1 MTAVRRPEPT
11 RPPVRL
17 RPAPSIDPPYVEDDP
32 ARWLIDGQLAL
43 DLFQPG
49 PGPLTRPPG
58 QRRGAGAGPPGP
70 RRTPTRLPATAL
82 ATATPEG
89 TRVAHRFVTTC
100 LEVINGY
107 RPHSQLRRLLD
118 PTRAAE
124 LAAELTRATARAGPV
139 RRRSS
144 RPGTRLRRLRV
155 CEPRDAAVE
164 AAAVLAGPAGR
175 TWAMA
180 IRLERRRGSWLCT
193 ALHVL

>member
-17 RPAPSIDPPYVEDDP
+17 RPAPSIDPPCVEDDP
-32 ARWLIDGQLAL
+32 AHWPIDGQLAL
-43 DLFQPG
+43 DLFRAG
-49 PGPLTRPPG
+49 AGPLPRSPS
-58 QRRGAGAGPPGP
+58 QRRGAGPGPSGP
-70 RRTPTRLPATAL
+70 RRAPTRLPAPTL
-82 ATATPEG
+82 VTATPEA

-124 LAAELTRATARAGPV
+124 LAPELTRATARAGPV
-139 RRRSS
+139 RRRSA

-155 CEPRDAAVE
+155 CEPRNAVVE

-180 IRLERRRGSWLCT
+180 IRLEQRRGTWLCT
-193 ALHVL
+193 ALNVL